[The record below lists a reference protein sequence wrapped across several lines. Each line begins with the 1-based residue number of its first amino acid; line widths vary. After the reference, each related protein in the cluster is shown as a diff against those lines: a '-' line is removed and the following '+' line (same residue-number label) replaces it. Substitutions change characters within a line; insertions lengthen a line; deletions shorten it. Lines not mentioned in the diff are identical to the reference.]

1 MLIDFCGFTFNG
13 IHSSELNII
22 RTSNGSRF
30 NESLGAAFQDKTA
43 PIEGGDGLL
52 FWNSFYTN
60 KPFSF
65 QFAYDSLT
73 EAQKRKLSQVFC
85 AKAMGE
91 LILDETPYKAYTVK
105 VQSPLQLNYIPFDD
119 KEGNRVYKGEGTVQ
133 FIAYSPYAKSVHKYL
148 DEFDDFYY
156 WNKQQWAESTG
167 MLLSKGTYDGTG
179 GTITVY
185 NPGDIETDWQAYY
198 TMTSEGCALR
208 RIELEKNGVVVET
221 LGFSDI
227 SLRKNTNDS
236 YLRINS
242 RTQLVEGCDS
252 NGNPTGSLYNEFNI
266 NGEFFKILF
275 GEFDFKSYG
284 ENSYTPCVGI
294 KYTYLYY

>member
-30 NESLGAAFQDKTA
+30 NETLGAAFQDKTA

-85 AKAMGE
+85 AKAIGE

-105 VQSPLQLNYIPFDD
+105 VQTPPQLNYVPFDD
-119 KEGNRVYKGEGTVQ
+119 NNGNRIYKGEGTVQ
-133 FIAYSPYAKSVHKYL
+133 FIAYYPYAKSVHKFL
-148 DEFDDFYY
+148 DQYDDFIYL
-156 WNKQQWAESTG
+156 NKQQWAEASG
-167 MLLSKGTYDGTG
+167 MAPTKGTYDGFSS
-179 GTITVY
+179 TISLY
-185 NPGDIETDWQAYY
+185 NPGDIETDWQVYFNMAYI
-198 TMTSEGCALR
+198 SQLNQ
-208 RIELEKNGVVVET
+208 IQLKVNGTPVGVM
-221 LGFSDI
+221 GFSTITPKQGESYI
-227 SLRKNTNDS
+227 S
-236 YLRINS
+236 INS
-242 RTQLVEGCDS
+242 RTQLIEGCDA
-252 NGNPTGSLYNEFNI
+252 NKVAIGTLYNEYLTS
-266 NGEFFKILF
+266 GEFFKIPI
-275 GEFDFKSYG
+275 GESTFTTG
-284 ENSYTPCVGI
+284 ELVPVEGI